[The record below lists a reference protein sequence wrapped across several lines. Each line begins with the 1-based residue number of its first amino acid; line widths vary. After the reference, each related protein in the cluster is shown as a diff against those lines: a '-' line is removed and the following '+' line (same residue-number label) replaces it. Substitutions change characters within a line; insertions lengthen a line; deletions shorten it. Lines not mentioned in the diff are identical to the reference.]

1 MITTRDAIHRHC
13 AGTLSGLRQEG
24 RYREFAQ
31 LEKLVGQF
39 PVYRWHGASEPRDVV
54 VWSSNDYLGMGTHP
68 VVVKAAETAA
78 RTNGAGAGGTRNI
91 SGTSPLHNAL
101 EAELAGLHGKSAA
114 LLFGSGYI
122 ANQAALS
129 TVLSALPDFHVFSDV
144 KNHASMIA
152 GIRSAAP
159 GVQRHIFRHNDLAH
173 LEEMLQAAPADA
185 PKLIAFESV
194 YSMDGDIADLRG
206 LVDLAKR
213 YGALT
218 YLDEVHA
225 VGMYGKRGGGVAERD
240 GVMGEIDIIEG
251 TLGKAFGVMG
261 GYIAADTV
269 IVDAI
274 RSYADGFIFTTS
286 IPPALAAGA
295 VASIRYLKEHDEI
308 RVKHQERAASLK
320 ARLIKAGLPV
330 MPSVCHIVPVLVGDA
345 VHCKMISD
353 ILLEE
358 HGIYVQP
365 INYPTVPR
373 GQERLRITPTPY
385 HSEQHMEALVTALVD
400 VGAGQRRTS
409 TDLAA

>member
-194 YSMDGDIADLRG
+194 YSMDGDIADIAAIC
-206 LVDLAKR
+206 DLADR
-213 YGALT
+213 FGAIT

-225 VGMYGKRGGGVAERD
+225 VGLYGQHGGGIAERD
-240 GVMGEIDIIEG
+240 CVADRVDIIEG
-251 TLGKAFGVMG
+251 TLAKGFGVLG
-261 GYIAADTV
+261 GYIAADARIADYV
-269 IVDAI
+269 
-274 RSYADGFIFTTS
+274 RSVASGLIFTTAL
-286 IPPALAAGA
+286 PPMIAAAALASVRHLRTDHARRERLAERA
-295 VASIRYLKEHDEI
+295 VA
-308 RVKHQERAASLK
+308 LK
-320 ARLIKAGLPV
+320 AALDAAALPRL
-330 MPSVCHIVPVLVGDA
+330 PSESHIVPLHIGDA
-345 VHCKMISD
+345 AACRAAAQ
-353 ILLEE
+353 ILLPQ
-358 HGIYVQP
+358 HKIYATP

-373 GQERLRITPTPY
+373 GQERLRLCATPLHTD
-385 HSEQHMEALVTALVD
+385 ALIADLVVALQAVL
-400 VGAGQRRTS
+400 RPMLRS
-409 TDLAA
+409 AAA